1 MRGRLTAVVAVLLAV
16 SLLVMLVPVV
26 VLARREA
33 QHRALL
39 AAVRRAELVVPEAT
53 GLSAGALPTAPMADG
68 LAVTVYRPDGRV
80 LGVPAALDP
89 AVLARVRQGQPIV
102 GLADRVDVLLPATS
116 PDEGVP
122 AVVRVAMPDEVW
134 RRDVWAAVLPAVFLA
149 LALLAVGTLVA
160 GLLARRQLAALRAL
174 ARGAERIAD
183 GDLTARIRPGG
194 PPEIARLGLALNRMA
209 ARVGQ
214 LIDEQRIRVA
224 DLAHQLRTPLTALRL
239 GIDALGASG
248 NRPAAARLG
257 ADLLALSRAVDQVI
271 RSMRR
276 GEADQPAESDLVA
289 AVGERVRFW
298 SALADDTGRAVR
310 VVAPERPVP
319 VRVTESDLRAVLD
332 ALLGNVFGHTPDG
345 TPMWVRVRPTPGGG
359 GMLVVDD
366 AGPGFSPGPMPAL
379 ARPGSTGLGL
389 DIARRVAEASGGGI
403 RLTRAPAGGARVEV
417 RFGAPDPVEAAEAG
431 KPA

>member
-89 AVLARVRQGQPIV
+89 AVLAMVRQGQPIV

-122 AVVRVAMPDEVW
+122 AVVRVAMADEVW

-214 LIDEQRIRVA
+214 LIDEQRARAA

-239 GIDALGASG
+239 GVDALGD
-248 NRPAAARLG
+248 RRAAARLG

-271 RSMRR
+271 QSMRR

-319 VRVTESDLRAVLD
+319 VRVAESDLRAVLD

-345 TPMWVRVRPTPGGG
+345 TAMWVRVRPTPGGG
-359 GMLVVDD
+359 GLLVVDD
-366 AGPGFSPGPMPAL
+366 AGPGFPPGPMPAR

-417 RFGAPDPVEAAEAG
+417 SFAAPDPVEAADQG